1 MHVSQILI
9 NDSVAEPLMR
19 HFLTYI
25 SRKSE
30 LFSSN
35 SEGQKQSINKA
46 VLMGCILTGLAVPT
60 QAIAHGSKLNVPDFG
75 LGIELELEQH
85 LTQGLP
91 DDRNYQVMTPLYQP
105 AEALENGFNS
115 AEFKLALTSALDNG
129 WLIHGAISNHSHD
142 GSSEFQLDQAFIQ
155 SERSKERPWQLRI
168 GRFYSDI
175 GFYNAEG
182 HNNLLYPN
190 APLVYQGLMG
200 EELSDEGVQ
209 LSYRFSHGST
219 VGVEV
224 FSGENN
230 IAGQRH
236 NSRLSQTQTLYLD
249 QGFDLS
255 ELGHL
260 DLKLAYL
267 HSDQNYQSSESDH
280 SHGNS
285 DVSYQLK
292 GQLNQIVL
300 SGRWQYQDLQLVSEL
315 IKRQQDSKIVTSD
328 QFLDLDDNS
337 YGFYGLIS
345 YAITPKWQISS
356 RYDRLTQKVDS
367 YGHSELFT
375 TLGIDP
381 KATPEN
387 ISFVVNYSPNKQQL
401 WSVNLSQFKRQWQDE
416 DTGWYGGISYRLNF
430 GAEMM

>member
-1 MHVSQILI
+1 MHVSQTPI
-9 NDSVAEPLMR
+9 NNAVVNSVPYVSLAQNSPA
-19 HFLTYI
+19 
-25 SRKSE
+25 
-30 LFSSN
+30 SN
-35 SEGQKQSINKA
+35 KLSLSK
-46 VLMGCILTGLAVPT
+46 VLALSCVLVGLSAST

-75 LGIELELEQH
+75 LGVELELEQH
-85 LTQGLP
+85 LIQGLP
-91 DDRNYQVMTPLYQP
+91 DDSNYQVMTPLYQP
-105 AEALENGFNS
+105 AEALENGFNT

-142 GSSEFQLDQAFIQ
+142 SSSELQLDQAFIQ

-175 GFYNAEG
+175 GFYNAQG
-182 HNNLLYPN
+182 HNDLLYPN

-200 EELSDEGVQ
+200 EELLDEGIQ
-209 LSYRFSHGST
+209 LSYRFSNGT
-219 VGVEV
+219 KIGVEA

-236 NSRLSQTQTLYLD
+236 KDRLSQTQALYLD

-255 ELGHL
+255 KLGHL

-267 HSDQNYQSSESDH
+267 RSDQNYQSSESDH
-280 SHGNS
+280 SHGNN

-292 GQLNQIVL
+292 GQLDQIVV
-300 SGRWQYQDLQLVSEL
+300 SGRWQYQDLQLAGEL
-315 IKRQQDSKIVTSD
+315 IKRQLDSKLTTSD
-328 QFLDLDDNS
+328 QFLDLDDSS

-345 YAITPKWQISS
+345 YAINPKWQISS
-356 RYDRLTQKVDS
+356 RYDRLTQEIDS
-367 YGHSELFT
+367 YGHSALFT
-375 TLGIDP
+375 TLGID
-381 KATPEN
+381 KQATPEN

-401 WSVNLSQFKRQWQDE
+401 WSVHLSQFKQQWQDE

-430 GAEMM
+430 SEEMM

>member
-1 MHVSQILI
+1 MHVSQTPI
-9 NDSVAEPLMR
+9 NNAVTGSIHHIMVSDS
-19 HFLTYI
+19 
-25 SRKSE
+25 SQKSQNQG
-30 LFSSN
+30 L
-35 SEGQKQSINKA
+35 NKA
-46 VLMGCILTGLAVPT
+46 MAIGCMLVGLGAST

-75 LGIELELEQH
+75 LGIDLELEQH
-85 LTQGLP
+85 LIQGLP
-91 DDRNYQVMTPLYQP
+91 GDTNYQVMTPLYLP
-105 AEALENGFNS
+105 AEALENGFNT

-142 GSSEFQLDQAFIQ
+142 GSSELQLDQAFIQ
-155 SERSKERPWQLRI
+155 SERSKERPWQLRM

-182 HNNLLYPN
+182 HNDLLYPN

-200 EELSDEGVQ
+200 EELLDEGIQ
-209 LSYRFSHGST
+209 LSYRLDNGAT
-219 VGVEV
+219 IGVEA

-236 NSRLSQTQTLYLD
+236 KGRLSQTQTLYLD

-255 ELGHL
+255 KLGHL

-280 SHGNS
+280 SHDNS

-292 GQLNQIVL
+292 GELDQFVL
-300 SGRWQYQDLQLVSEL
+300 SGRWQYQGLQLAGEL
-315 IKRQQDSKIVTSD
+315 IKRQQDSKITTSD

-345 YAITPKWQISS
+345 YAINPQWQISS
-356 RYDRLTQKVDS
+356 RYDRLTQEIDS
-367 YGHSELFT
+367 YGHSALFT
-375 TLGIDP
+375 TLGVD
-381 KATPEN
+381 KQATPEN

-401 WSVNLSQFKRQWQDE
+401 WSVNLGQFKQQWQDE